1 MAAIAQSTPGAIA
14 VNIAVLVGYRISGI
28 TGAII
33 SCIGTVL
40 PPLLILSII
49 SFFYE
54 TFRDNRVISAILKGM
69 EAGVAAT
76 IVDLIIDM
84 SQGVLKEKNWLLTL
98 MVPIA
103 FIASFIFNINV
114 LVIII
119 FCSTLCFIQTYI
131 KKGREEF
138 KMNKTIFILFLRFLQ
153 IGLFS
158 IGGGYAIIP
167 LIQEQVVNSYNWI
180 TLQEYT
186 DIITISQMTPGPL
199 VVNTASFVGIRVAG
213 IPGAIVA
220 TLGSIISG
228 FIISIFLYKFFKKH
242 KEVDSI
248 SNILKGLRSSSI
260 GLIASAT
267 STILLI
273 AFFGTSSFNVKNISI
288 NINAIIVFVLSLF
301 LLRKYKIN
309 PILIM
314 IITGIIGL
322 FFYL

>member
-1 MAAIAQSTPGAIA
+1 MRLKKLRLYLSLFRITFSISAFTFGGGYIVIPMMRKYFVNDLDLISEQELLDMAAIAQSTPGAIA

-84 SQGVLKEKNWLLTL
+84 SQGILKEKNWLLTL

-119 FCSTLCFIQTYI
+119 CCSTLCFAQAYI
-131 KKGREEF
+131 KGR
-138 KMNKTIFILFLRFLQ
+138 Q
-153 IGLFS
+153 GGLHD
-158 IGGGYAIIP
+158 
-167 LIQEQVVNSYNWI
+167 E
-180 TLQEYT
+180 
-186 DIITISQMTPGPL
+186 
-199 VVNTASFVGIRVAG
+199 
-213 IPGAIVA
+213 
-220 TLGSIISG
+220 
-228 FIISIFLYKFFKKH
+228 
-242 KEVDSI
+242 
-248 SNILKGLRSSSI
+248 
-260 GLIASAT
+260 
-267 STILLI
+267 
-273 AFFGTSSFNVKNISI
+273 
-288 NINAIIVFVLSLF
+288 
-301 LLRKYKIN
+301 
-309 PILIM
+309 
-314 IITGIIGL
+314 
-322 FFYL
+322 